1 MKDWKGGSASVFKTL
16 GASNH
21 TDHERQKEDYYATE
35 PLATQWLCK
44 LETFNKRILEPSCGG
59 GIFRKSS
66 NRMVMMSPHVTLS
79 TVAMARCRTSLAS
92 GLQNGMVI

>member
-59 GIFRKSS
+59 AYFG
-66 NRMVMMSPHVTLS
+66 SPQIVWL
-79 TVAMARCRTSLAS
+79 
-92 GLQNGMVI
+92 